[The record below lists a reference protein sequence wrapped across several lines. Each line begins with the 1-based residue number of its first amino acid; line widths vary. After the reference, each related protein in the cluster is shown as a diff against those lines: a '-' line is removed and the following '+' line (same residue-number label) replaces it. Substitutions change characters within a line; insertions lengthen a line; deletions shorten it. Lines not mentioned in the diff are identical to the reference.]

1 MQENLNILWSQC
13 QQILRDNLSQSAYQ
27 TWFASVNAIQWENN
41 LLVLQVRSQFIV
53 DYIED
58 NYLDLLSRVLRKVF
72 GANVRLEYRVMMAG
86 SSVDIPSD
94 NIKLQNAAPI
104 APMVQGM
111 APIRNDWES
120 HLNQQYTF
128 SNYIKGEPNKL
139 ARAAAVEIAKNPG
152 KTIFNPLF
160 LFGGSGVGKT
170 HLANAIGNEVCALNP
185 NARVLYVSANTFKL
199 QFQDAVNHNRV
210 PDFLMFYQSV
220 DVLIVDDIQY
230 FADLKGTQDTFF
242 QIFNHLQQTHKQLIL
257 TSDRSP
263 MELRGMQ
270 ERLLSRFKWGLA
282 AEITRPDYALRKDI
296 LAYRLHKDGIKL
308 SDDIVE
314 YIATNV
320 TENVRDLEGVLASLL
335 AYSTL
340 TDSPIDI
347 TLAQTA
353 VGRLVQLQPKT
364 YNPKDIIEI
373 AKYLYGIFGL
383 DFELTLSTRPDDF
396 MGDIELWNEAEANLR
411 SVLDELCGENQ
422 YRINEGDG
430 AFYGPKIDIKMKD
443 CLGREWQMGTVQVDF
458 QLPLRFNL
466 SYIDSNGEIVQ
477 TITKIYQD
485 YTGNEH
491 KMFIGKGGTYAGQIP
506 NALATGIILKGKNPI
521 PEYLKPGH
529 GGAHQPDEL
538 LPIDGYIEGIK
549 LLANIL
555 LNVDEII

>member
-1 MQENLNILWSQC
+1 MQDNLNILWGEC

-27 TWFASVNAIQWENN
+27 TWFASVEAIQWENN

-53 DYIED
+53 DYIEE
-58 NYLDLLSRVLRKVF
+58 NYLDILSRVLRKVF
-72 GANVRLEYRVMMAG
+72 GANVRLEYRVLMAG

-94 NIKLQNAAPI
+94 TQRIHSAA
-104 APMVQGM
+104 AAASVAQGT
-111 APIRNDWES
+111 AFEARNNWES
-120 HLNQQYTF
+120 HLNTQYTF
-128 SNYIKGEPNKL
+128 SNFVKGEPNKL

-160 LFGGSGVGKT
+160 LYGGSGVGKT

-185 NARVLYVSANTFKL
+185 NARVLYVAANTFKL

-210 PDFLMFYQSV
+210 PDFLMFYQSI

-308 SDDIVE
+308 SEDIVE

-335 AYSTL
+335 AYATL

-353 VGRLVQLQPKT
+353 VGRLVQLHPKT
-364 YNPKDIIEI
+364 FDPKDIVDTVCQQMNVSERIITARTRQREAVRARNIIMYLIKKYTDSSLAEIGKQVHRDHATVAHSLAQMEDLMSYDAVLRQEVATIER
-373 AKYLYGIFGL
+373 A
-383 DFELTLSTRPDDF
+383 
-396 MGDIELWNEAEANLR
+396 
-411 SVLDELCGENQ
+411 
-422 YRINEGDG
+422 
-430 AFYGPKIDIKMKD
+430 
-443 CLGREWQMGTVQVDF
+443 LGR
-458 QLPLRFNL
+458 
-466 SYIDSNGEIVQ
+466 
-477 TITKIYQD
+477 
-485 YTGNEH
+485 
-491 KMFIGKGGTYAGQIP
+491 
-506 NALATGIILKGKNPI
+506 
-521 PEYLKPGH
+521 
-529 GGAHQPDEL
+529 
-538 LPIDGYIEGIK
+538 
-549 LLANIL
+549 
-555 LNVDEII
+555 

>member
-1 MQENLNILWSQC
+1 MQDNLNILWSEC

-27 TWFASVNAIQWENN
+27 TWFASVDAIQWENN

-53 DYIED
+53 DYIEE
-58 NYLDLLSRVLRKVF
+58 NYLDILSRVLRKVF
-72 GANVRLEYRVMMAG
+72 GANVRLEYRVLMAG

-94 NIKLQNAAPI
+94 TQRIHSAVVAP
-104 APMVQGM
+104 AVQGNNFE
-111 APIRNDWES
+111 ARNNWET
-120 HLNQQYTF
+120 HLNTQYTF
-128 SNYIKGEPNKL
+128 SNFVKGEPNKL

-185 NARVLYVSANTFKL
+185 SARVLYVAANTFKL

-210 PDFLMFYQSV
+210 PDFLMFYQSI

-308 SDDIVE
+308 SEDIVE

-335 AYSTL
+335 AYATL

-353 VGRLVQLQPKT
+353 VGRLVQLHPKT
-364 YNPKDIIEI
+364 FNPKDIVDTVCQQMNVSERIVTARTRQREAVRARNIIMYLIKKYTDSSLAEIGKQVHRDHATVAHSLSQMDDLMAYDAVLRQEVASIER
-373 AKYLYGIFGL
+373 A
-383 DFELTLSTRPDDF
+383 
-396 MGDIELWNEAEANLR
+396 
-411 SVLDELCGENQ
+411 
-422 YRINEGDG
+422 
-430 AFYGPKIDIKMKD
+430 
-443 CLGREWQMGTVQVDF
+443 LGR
-458 QLPLRFNL
+458 
-466 SYIDSNGEIVQ
+466 
-477 TITKIYQD
+477 
-485 YTGNEH
+485 
-491 KMFIGKGGTYAGQIP
+491 
-506 NALATGIILKGKNPI
+506 
-521 PEYLKPGH
+521 
-529 GGAHQPDEL
+529 
-538 LPIDGYIEGIK
+538 
-549 LLANIL
+549 
-555 LNVDEII
+555 

>member
-1 MQENLNILWSQC
+1 MQDKLNILWSEC

-27 TWFASVNAIQWENN
+27 TWFASVDAIQWENN

-72 GANVRLEYRVMMAG
+72 GPNIRLEYRVMMAG

-94 NIKLQNAAPI
+94 NLKLQASSPVTPMMQGFAP
-104 APMVQGM
+104 V
-111 APIRNDWES
+111 RNDWES
-120 HLNQQYTF
+120 HLNTQYTF
-128 SNYIKGEPNKL
+128 SNFVKGEPNKL

-185 NARVLYVSANTFKL
+185 SARVLYVAANTFKL

-210 PDFLMFYQSV
+210 PDFLMFYQSL

-230 FADLKGTQDTFF
+230 FADLKGTQDSFF
-242 QIFNHLQQTHKQLIL
+242 QIFNHLQQSHKQLIL

-263 MELRGMQ
+263 NELRGVQ
-270 ERLLSRFKWGLA
+270 DRLLSRFKWGLA
-282 AEITRPDYALRKDI
+282 AEITRPDYMLRKDI

-308 SDDIVE
+308 NDDIVE

-347 TLAQTA
+347 ALAQTA

-364 YNPKDIIEI
+364 FNPNDILMTVCQHMNISERVITARSRNREAVRARNMVMYLVKKYTDCSMVEIGKMVHRDHATVAHSLNTMEDLMSYDAVLRQEVASIER
-373 AKYLYGIFGL
+373 
-383 DFELTLSTRPDDF
+383 T
-396 MGDIELWNEAEANLR
+396 
-411 SVLDELCGENQ
+411 
-422 YRINEGDG
+422 
-430 AFYGPKIDIKMKD
+430 
-443 CLGREWQMGTVQVDF
+443 LGR
-458 QLPLRFNL
+458 
-466 SYIDSNGEIVQ
+466 
-477 TITKIYQD
+477 
-485 YTGNEH
+485 
-491 KMFIGKGGTYAGQIP
+491 
-506 NALATGIILKGKNPI
+506 
-521 PEYLKPGH
+521 
-529 GGAHQPDEL
+529 
-538 LPIDGYIEGIK
+538 
-549 LLANIL
+549 
-555 LNVDEII
+555 

>member
-1 MQENLNILWSQC
+1 MQNDLNILWAEC
-13 QQILRDNLSQSAYQ
+13 RQILQDNLSQSAYN
-27 TWFASVNAIQWENN
+27 TWFASVDAIQWEKNV
-41 LLVLQVRSQFIV
+41 LVLQVRSQFIV

-86 SSVDIPSD
+86 GSVDIPSD
-94 NIKLQNAAPI
+94 SLKMHASSPVSPL
-104 APMVQGM
+104 MQG
-111 APIRNDWES
+111 AVEVRNDWDS
-120 HLNQQYTF
+120 HLNTQYTF
-128 SNYIKGEPNKL
+128 SNFIKGEPNKL
-139 ARAAAVEIAKNPG
+139 ARAAAIEIAKKPG

-185 NARVLYVSANTFKL
+185 SARVLYVSANTFKL

-242 QIFNHLQQTHKQLIL
+242 QIFNHLQQSHKQLIL

-270 ERLLSRFKWGLA
+270 ERLLTRFRWGLA
-282 AEITRPDYALRKDI
+282 AEITRPDYTLRRDI
-296 LAYRLHKDGIKL
+296 LSYRLHKDGIKL
-308 SDDIVE
+308 QEDIVE

-353 VGRLVQLQPKT
+353 VGRLVQLNPKT
-364 YNPKDIIEI
+364 YEPNDIIQTVCQQMNVSERIITAKTRQREAVRARNVVMYLIKKYTGSSLVEI
-373 AKYLYGIFGL
+373 GKYVHRDHATVAHSLA
-383 DFELTLSTRPDDF
+383 SMDDL
-396 MGDIELWNEAEANLR
+396 MSYDAVLRQEVSSIERA
-411 SVLDELCGENQ
+411 
-422 YRINEGDG
+422 
-430 AFYGPKIDIKMKD
+430 
-443 CLGREWQMGTVQVDF
+443 LGR
-458 QLPLRFNL
+458 
-466 SYIDSNGEIVQ
+466 
-477 TITKIYQD
+477 
-485 YTGNEH
+485 
-491 KMFIGKGGTYAGQIP
+491 
-506 NALATGIILKGKNPI
+506 
-521 PEYLKPGH
+521 
-529 GGAHQPDEL
+529 
-538 LPIDGYIEGIK
+538 
-549 LLANIL
+549 
-555 LNVDEII
+555 

>member
-1 MQENLNILWSQC
+1 MQDNLNILWSEC
-13 QQILRDNLSQSAYQ
+13 QQILRDNLSPSAYQ
-27 TWFASVNAIQWENN
+27 TWFASVDAIQWENN

-53 DYIED
+53 DYIEE
-58 NYLDLLSRVLRKVF
+58 NYLDILSRVLRKVF
-72 GANVRLEYRVMMAG
+72 GANVRLEYRVLMAG

-94 NIKLQNAAPI
+94 TQRIHTAAV
-104 APMVQGM
+104 APAVHGNNFE
-111 APIRNDWES
+111 ARNNWET
-120 HLNQQYTF
+120 HLNTQYTF
-128 SNYIKGEPNKL
+128 SNFVKGEPNKL
-139 ARAAAVEIAKNPG
+139 ARAAAVEIAKSPG

-185 NARVLYVSANTFKL
+185 SARVLYVAANTFKL

-210 PDFLMFYQSV
+210 PDFLMFYQSI

-296 LAYRLHKDGIKL
+296 LAYRLHRDGIKL
-308 SDDIVE
+308 SEDIVE

-335 AYSTL
+335 AYATL

-353 VGRLVQLQPKT
+353 VGRLVQLHPKT
-364 YNPKDIIEI
+364 FNPKDIVDTVCQQMNVSERIVTARNRQREAVRARNIIIYLIKKYTDSSLAEIGKEVHRDHATVAHSLSQMDDLMAYDAVLRQEVASIER
-373 AKYLYGIFGL
+373 A
-383 DFELTLSTRPDDF
+383 
-396 MGDIELWNEAEANLR
+396 
-411 SVLDELCGENQ
+411 
-422 YRINEGDG
+422 
-430 AFYGPKIDIKMKD
+430 
-443 CLGREWQMGTVQVDF
+443 LGR
-458 QLPLRFNL
+458 
-466 SYIDSNGEIVQ
+466 
-477 TITKIYQD
+477 
-485 YTGNEH
+485 
-491 KMFIGKGGTYAGQIP
+491 
-506 NALATGIILKGKNPI
+506 
-521 PEYLKPGH
+521 
-529 GGAHQPDEL
+529 
-538 LPIDGYIEGIK
+538 
-549 LLANIL
+549 
-555 LNVDEII
+555 